1 MSAFDSS
8 VARAA
13 IFDQLRKGLK
23 RTGQP
28 LPQATVDSVLD
39 AKRRGP
45 APAQSS
51 KREDLLARFIARSES
66 LASTVVRVA
75 SLNEVPQS
83 VSDYL
88 AANKLTKSLVVW
100 PEFASLTWPNE
111 LTIRAGS
118 ANGNDLVGLT
128 GCFCAI
134 AETGTLMLCSGA
146 ATPATASLLP
156 ETHIAIVDSRRIV
169 PAMEDG
175 FALLRAEALTG
186 KRPVPRA
193 VNFISGPSR
202 TADIEQ
208 TIVLGAHGPY
218 RVHLIIVGA

>member
-1 MSAFDSS
+1 MSTFDSS
-8 VARAA
+8 VARSA

-23 RTGQP
+23 RTD
-28 LPQATVDSVLD
+28 QAPSETVLD
-39 AKRRGP
+39 AVLAAKQRGP
-45 APAQSS
+45 VPAQSS
-51 KREDLLARFIARSES
+51 EPTDLLARFIARSES
-66 LASTVVRVA
+66 LASTVTRVA
-75 SLNEVPQS
+75 SLNAVPQS
-83 VSDYL
+83 VADYL
-88 AANKLTKSLVVW
+88 AANKLAKSLVVW
-100 PEFASLTWPNE
+100 PEFTELAWPNE
-111 LTIRAGS
+111 LTIRPGS

-134 AETGTLMLCSGA
+134 AETGTLMLCSGQS
-146 ATPATASLLP
+146 TPATASLLP
-156 ETHIAIVDSRRIV
+156 ETHIAIVDSSRIV

-175 FALLRAEALTG
+175 FALLRAETVAG
-186 KRPVPRA
+186 VRPVPRA